1 MSRAGMERGRQLA
14 RERYGRSETEP
25 ASDSPDQQA
34 EPVDVDAAD
43 APRDPDAGR
52 LAAGQLARRQRQLP
66 RQQEQPR

>member
-14 RERYGRSETEP
+14 RERYGRNDTESP
-25 ASDSPDQQA
+25 SDGEPA

-43 APRDPDAGR
+43 APRDPVAGR
-52 LAAGQLARRQRQLP
+52 LAASQLA